1 MYIGITWQMPFGMAK
16 LYLRRSQFRKR
27 EKIGLNRPLMY
38 IHPFPPHSLPSFLYL
53 PLFNSVAKM
62 KLLLR
67 TNSITH
73 SSRESKTRLSLQQ
86 LTIIEAFH
94 FEVKRNGK

>member
-1 MYIGITWQMPFGMAK
+1 
-16 LYLRRSQFRKR
+16 
-27 EKIGLNRPLMY
+27 
-38 IHPFPPHSLPSFLYL
+38 
-53 PLFNSVAKM
+53 M

-94 FEVKRNGK
+94 FEMKRNGK